1 MVSLFNCFSLSI
13 LLFLLGFSSI
23 IIHDNLLSIF
33 IGLEIIMN
41 AISLLLIITSNY
53 WHHMDGQIMYIL
65 SITLAAIEA
74 SISLTLLIQYFRK
87 TTTLNVNK
95 LSEIIE

>member
-1 MVSLFNCFSLSI
+1 MVSLFNCLVLSI

-23 IIHDNLLSIF
+23 IIHDNLLSVF

-41 AISLLLIITSNY
+41 AITLLLVVMSNY
-53 WHHMDGQIMYIL
+53 WHNMDGQIMYIL
-65 SITLAAIEA
+65 SITLTAIEA